1 MRMPSML
8 CGCAMQ
14 TRQGAAGIRKARQHR
29 VSDARA
35 ALVDKKAAPPIAK
48 RCRCRCL
55 PSKQRIRAASMLP
68 VIPSSRPEGSVV
80 TTFTVSEELEQL
92 LVAASIDLLPR
103 AARLEKN
110 SAIGAEA
117 VSYTHL
123 TLPTI
128 LRV

>member
-35 ALVDKKAAPPIAK
+35 ALVDKKAAAHRQTLPLPMP
-48 RCRCRCL
+48 L

-92 LVAASIDLLPR
+92 LVAASIDLP
-103 AARLEKN
+103 AAR
-110 SAIGAEA
+110 SALGKKQR
-117 VSYTHL
+117 H
-123 TLPTI
+123 
-128 LRV
+128 RG